1 MSAQITS
8 LEAPEILLKGIFPNG
23 VPPHQYLNLLVLL
36 FDIYELQDTI
46 EQIERTERDHTE
58 PVRTSPENKSKN
70 IICTVPHAG
79 GKAVQQDATLRNV
92 TAPCSPAPMN
102 IHEHSSVASPVAT
115 KSPFGSYPQNF
126 EEAPVAPTK
135 KSGPRPPT
143 VEISDEQK
151 FEIVRLHDEGMMP
164 GEIAEKLGIV
174 NARQVTGIVIGTNRK
189 DRIKCRFCGQDK
201 VIKYGYSNGK
211 QQYKCTACDKKYSE
225 DSELKEKTRQSAQQ
239 LAIELRDKGLSL
251 DDVATKLTEQGY
263 PVDRSTV
270 SRWSSGREDG
280 AAERSSRAENVAEVP
295 YFSEKIDERI
305 LELAFDD
312 KTPEEISK
320 ELHKDGAIIS
330 PEHIK
335 ARLEELNR
343 SPDGEDDI

>member
-1 MSAQITS
+1 M
-8 LEAPEILLKGIFPNG
+8 KGIFPNG
-23 VPPHQYLNLLVLL
+23 IPPHQYLNLLVLMC
-36 FDIYELQDTI
+36 DINELQDTLD
-46 EQIERTERDHTE
+46 QIERTEKEHSE
-58 PVRTSPENKSKN
+58 PVRTSPKNKGET
-70 IICTVPHAG
+70 IICTELHAD

-92 TAPCSPAPMN
+92 AP
-102 IHEHSSVASPVAT
+102 VDT
-115 KSPFGSYPQNF
+115 KSPFDSYPQNF

-239 LAIELRDKGLSL
+239 LALELRDKGLSL

-263 PVDRSTV
+263 PIDRSTV

-280 AAERSSRAENVAEVP
+280 AAERSSQAENVAEVP

-312 KTPEEISK
+312 QTPEEISK

-335 ARLEELNR
+335 ARPEELNR

>member
-1 MSAQITS
+1 MLRGVFPT
-8 LEAPEILLKGIFPNG
+8 GI
-23 VPPHQYLNLLVLL
+23 PPHQYLNLLVLL
-36 FDIYELQDTI
+36 CDIYELQDTI
-46 EQIERTERDHTE
+46 GQIEEAEREHSGL
-58 PVRTSPENKSKN
+58 VRTSPENNDGN
-70 IICTVPHAG
+70 IICRDGTG
-79 GKAVQQDATLRNV
+79 RQDATLHNV
-92 TAPCSPAPMN
+92 A
-102 IHEHSSVASPVAT
+102 VAT

-126 EEAPVAPTK
+126 EEAPVAPIK

-143 VEISDEQK
+143 VEISDELK
-151 FEIVRLHDEGMMP
+151 FEIVRLHDTGMKP
-164 GEIAEKLGIV
+164 GEIAEKLGIS
-174 NARQVTGIVIGTNRK
+174 NARQVTGIVLGKNRWGK
-189 DRIKCRFCGQDK
+189 DRIKCRFCGQDR

-239 LAIELRDKGLSL
+239 LATELRDKGFSL
-251 DDVATKLTEQGY
+251 EDVATKLTAQGY

-270 SRWSSGREDG
+270 SRWFSGRKEDAEN
-280 AAERSSRAENVAEVP
+280 AAERSSQAENVAEVP

-312 KTPEEISK
+312 QTPEEISA
-320 ELHKDGAIIS
+320 ELQKDGAIIS

-343 SPDGEDDI
+343 SPDGEEDT